1 MAQNSDQFGRSANFP
16 GLFIF
21 CLDIQKMLA
30 LEPDELAVGI
40 CRSHWTGCRRA
51 GQKMASSN
59 WL

>member
-1 MAQNSDQFGRSANFP
+1 MAQNIDQFGRSASFP

-21 CLDIQKMLA
+21 CLNMEKTLA

-40 CRSHWTGCRRA
+40 CRSRWIGCRRA